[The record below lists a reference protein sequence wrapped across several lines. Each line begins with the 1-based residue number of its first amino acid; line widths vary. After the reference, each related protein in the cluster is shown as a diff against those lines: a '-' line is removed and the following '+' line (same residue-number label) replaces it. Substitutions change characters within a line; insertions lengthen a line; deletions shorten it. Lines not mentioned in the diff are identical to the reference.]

1 MDPDE
6 MADCRAQILGRIG
19 YTELVRDRPWDR
31 GQVDELVELMVEAA
45 CSKRDTIRVAGNEV
59 PQALVRRR
67 LLGLNGDHLN
77 FVLDCLQRNTTQVR
91 NIKGYL
97 LTSLYNAPVTMEN
110 SYVAQVN
117 YELYGRLA
125 P

>member
-6 MADCRAQILGRIG
+6 MADCRAQILGHIG
-19 YTELVRDRPWDR
+19 YAELLRDRPWDR

-45 CSKRDTIRVAGNEV
+45 CSKRETIRVAGNEV

-77 FVLDCLQRNTTQVR
+77 FVLDCLKN
-91 NIKGYL
+91 YL
-97 LTSLYNAPVTMEN
+97 VTSLYNAPVTMEN
-110 SYVAQVN
+110 SYAVEV
-117 YELYGRLA
+117 G
-125 P
+125 

>member
-1 MDPDE
+1 MNPDE
-6 MADCRAQILGRIG
+6 MAGCRAQILGNIG
-19 YTELVRDRPWDR
+19 YGELIRDRPWDR

-45 CSKRDTIRVAGNEV
+45 CSKGDTIRVAGNEV

-67 LLGLNGDHLN
+67 LLGLDGEHLR

-110 SYVAQVN
+110 SYAVQAGHMN
-117 YELYGRLA
+117 R
-125 P
+125 

>member
-1 MDPDE
+1 MDLDE
-6 MADCRAQILGRIG
+6 MADCRAQILGNIG
-19 YTELVRDRPWDR
+19 YTELIRERPWDR
-31 GQVDELVELMVEAA
+31 GQADELVELMVEAA
-45 CSKRDTIRVAGNEV
+45 CSKRETIRVAGNEV

-91 NIKGYL
+91 NIKNYL

>member
-6 MADCRAQILGRIG
+6 IAACRAQILGNIG
-19 YTELVRDRPWDR
+19 YSELLRERPWDK

-45 CSKRDTIRVAGNEV
+45 CSKHETIRVAGNEV

-67 LLGLNGDHLN
+67 LLGLNGDHLC

-91 NIKGYL
+91 SIKNYL

-110 SYVAQVN
+110 SYAVEV
-117 YELYGRLA
+117 G
-125 P
+125 

>member
-1 MDPDE
+1 MDPNE
-6 MADCRAQILGRIG
+6 MADCRAQILGNIG
-19 YTELVRDRPWDR
+19 YTELVRERPWDR

-67 LLGLNGDHLN
+67 LLGLKGDHLD

-91 NIKGYL
+91 NVKQYL
-97 LTSLYNAPVTMEN
+97 LAALYNAPATID
-110 SYVAQVN
+110 SYYDALV
-117 YELYGRLA
+117 RHDLA
-125 P
+125 GT